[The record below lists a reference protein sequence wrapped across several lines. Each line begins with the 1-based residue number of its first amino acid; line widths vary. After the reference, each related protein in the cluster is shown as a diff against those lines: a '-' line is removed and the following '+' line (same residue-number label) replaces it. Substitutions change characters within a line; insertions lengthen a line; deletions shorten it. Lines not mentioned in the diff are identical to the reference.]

1 LPPVVLSASLV
12 RDDLHYPDKPLTRMG
27 ARYLHSSTFRLAL
40 IYMALFGASVLLL
53 LGFIYWSTAA
63 YLTQQTDQTIEAEI
77 ADLTERYRMTGLA
90 GLTTLISER
99 LSRKP
104 AGSAIYLLVDKNL
117 EPLLGNLDRWP
128 RGAQIRDGW
137 MDFRLEGHGADGA
150 DIHQA
155 RVRVFRIEGGF
166 LLLVGRDIDDL
177 ELTKQRIII
186 TLAWGLAITL
196 VLGGLGGAMM
206 SRTTVRRIESI
217 NQTSREIISGD
228 LSRRIPTRNTGDDFD
243 VLADNLNAMLDRI
256 GSLMED
262 VRRVS
267 DNIAH
272 DLRTPLARLRN
283 RLEELHLQTA
293 VSGANQEGIE
303 QAVAEADRLLNTFN
317 ALLRIARI
325 ESQHGGESF
334 TAIAMAGLVVDVAEL
349 YEPLMEEK
357 RQTLALQLPESILVN
372 GDRDLLFQAIA
383 NLMDNATK
391 YTPAGGSIRVDLAR
405 RNGKGRLVIAD
416 NGPGIPEAARE
427 KVFQRFF
434 RLEQSRTAPGNGLGM
449 SLVAAVVTQHRMS
462 IRLEDNQPGLRVV
475 IEFPVCESTDTGSEV
490 N

>member
-1 LPPVVLSASLV
+1 MA
-12 RDDLHYPDKPLTRMG
+12 TR
-27 ARYLHSSTFRLAL
+27 YLLHSSTFRLAL
-40 IYMALFGASVLLL
+40 IYMVLFGASVLLL

-77 ADLTERYRMTGLA
+77 ADLAERYRTAGLA

-104 AGSAIYLLVDKNL
+104 AGSAVYLLVNKSLD
-117 EPLLGNLDRWP
+117 PLLGNLNRWP
-128 RGAQIRDGW
+128 RNAQVQNGW
-137 MDFRLEGHGADGA
+137 VDFQLEEPGADNA
-150 DIHQA
+150 DIHPA
-155 RVRVFRIEGGF
+155 RARVFRIEGGY
-166 LLLVGRDIDDL
+166 LLLVGSDIHDL
-177 ELTKQRIII
+177 ERTKQRIII

-206 SRTTVRRIESI
+206 SRSTVRRIESI
-217 NQTSREIISGD
+217 NQASREIISGD
-228 LSRRIPTRNTGDDFD
+228 LTRRIPTRNTGDDFD

-256 GSLMED
+256 GLLMED

-283 RLEELHLQTA
+283 RLEELHLQMP
-293 VSGANQEGIE
+293 GAGTHSEGIE

-317 ALLRIARI
+317 ALLRIARV

-334 TAIAMAGLVVDVAEL
+334 TPIAMGDLVRDVAEF

-357 RQTLALQLPESILVN
+357 SQALTMQLDGDVQVS

-383 NLMDNATK
+383 NLLDNATK
-391 YTPAGGSIRVDLAR
+391 YTPAGGTIQIDLVR
-405 RNGKGRLVIAD
+405 QNGKGRLVIAD
-416 NGPGIPEAARE
+416 SGSGIPEAARE

-434 RLEQSRTAPGNGLGM
+434 RLEQSRTTPGNGLGM
-449 SLVAAVVTQHRMS
+449 SLVAAVVTLHRMS
-462 IRLEDNQPGLRVV
+462 IRLEDNRPGLRVV
-475 IEFPVCESTDTGSEV
+475 IEFESCGR
-490 N
+490 

>member
-1 LPPVVLSASLV
+1 MA
-12 RDDLHYPDKPLTRMG
+12 TR
-27 ARYLHSSTFRLAL
+27 YLLHSSTFRLAL
-40 IYMALFGASVLLL
+40 IYMVLFGVSVLML

-63 YLTQQTDQTIEAEI
+63 YLTQQTDATIEAEI
-77 ADLTERYRMTGLA
+77 ADLAERYRTTGLA
-90 GLTTLISER
+90 GLTTLISAR

-104 AGSAIYLLVDKNL
+104 AGSAIYLLVDKDFDS
-117 EPLLGNLDRWP
+117 LLGNLDRWP
-128 RGAQIRDGW
+128 RGAEIKDGW
-137 MDFRLEGHGADGA
+137 IDFRLEGPGSDNVDVHP
-150 DIHQA
+150 A
-155 RVRVFRIEGGF
+155 RARVFRIEGGF
-166 LLLVGRDIDDL
+166 LLLVGRDIHDL
-177 ELTKQRIII
+177 ELTKQRIIT

-196 VLGGLGGAMM
+196 ILGGLGGAMM

-217 NQTSREIISGD
+217 NQASREIISGD
-228 LSRRIPTRNTGDDFD
+228 LGRRIPTRNTGDDFD

-256 GSLMED
+256 GSLMDD

-283 RLEELHLQTA
+283 RLEELHLQTSA
-293 VSGANQEGIE
+293 SGASSEGIE

-325 ESQHGGESF
+325 ESQHGDESF
-334 TAIAMAGLVVDVAEL
+334 TVIAMGDLVRDVAEL

-357 RQTLALQLPESILVN
+357 NQTLAMQLPGDVHLS

-383 NLMDNATK
+383 NLLDNATK
-391 YTPAGGSIRVDLAR
+391 YTPAGGSIRIDLAR
-405 RNGKGRLVIAD
+405 LNGTGRLVIAD
-416 NGPGIPEAARE
+416 SGPGIPEAARD

-434 RLEQSRTAPGNGLGM
+434 RLEQSRTTPGNGLGM
-449 SLVAAVVTQHRMS
+449 SLVAAVVTLHRMS
-462 IRLEDNQPGLRVV
+462 IRLENNRPGLRVV
-475 IEFPVCESTDTGSEV
+475 IDFPVCESAAAGASI

>member
-1 LPPVVLSASLV
+1 VAS
-12 RDDLHYPDKPLTRMG
+12 
-27 ARYLHSSTFRLAL
+27 RYLLHSSTFRLAL

-77 ADLTERYRMTGLA
+77 ADLAERYRTTGLA

-104 AGSAIYLLVDKNL
+104 AGSAIYLLVNKSFD
-117 EPLLGNLDRWP
+117 PLLGNLNRWP
-128 RGAQIRDGW
+128 LGAQDQDGW
-137 MDFRLEGHGADGA
+137 VNFQLEGPGANNA
-150 DIHQA
+150 DIHPARA
-155 RVRVFRIEGGF
+155 RVFHIKGDY
-166 LLLVGRDIDDL
+166 LLLVGSDIHDL
-177 ELTKQRIII
+177 ERTKQRIII

-217 NQTSREIISGD
+217 NQASREIISGD
-228 LSRRIPTRNTGDDFD
+228 LTRRIPTRNTGDDFD

-256 GSLMED
+256 GLLMED

-283 RLEELHLQTA
+283 RLEELHLQT
-293 VSGANQEGIE
+293 SGTGANSEDIE

-334 TAIAMAGLVVDVAEL
+334 TAVAMDDLVRDVAEL

-357 RQTLALQLPESILVN
+357 RQSLAMQLHGDVHVS

-383 NLMDNATK
+383 NLLDNATK
-391 YTPAGGSIRVDLAR
+391 YTPAGGNIQIDLAR
-405 RNGKGRLVIAD
+405 ENEKGRLAIAD
-416 NGPGIPEAARE
+416 SGPGIPEAAHE

-434 RLEQSRTAPGNGLGM
+434 RLEQSRTTPGNGLGM
-449 SLVAAVVTQHRMS
+449 SLVAAVVTLHRMS
-462 IRLEDNQPGLRVV
+462 IRLENNRPGLRVV
-475 IEFPVCESTDTGSEV
+475 IEFPVC
-490 N
+490 

>member
-1 LPPVVLSASLV
+1 MA
-12 RDDLHYPDKPLTRMG
+12 M
-27 ARYLHSSTFRLAL
+27 RYLHSSTFRLAL

-63 YLTQQTDQTIEAEI
+63 YLTQQTDETIEAEI
-77 ADLTERYRMTGLA
+77 ADLAQRYRQSGLA

-104 AGSAIYLLVDKNL
+104 AGAAIYLLVDKNL
-117 EPLLGNLDRWP
+117 QPLLGNLDRWP
-128 RGAQIRDGW
+128 GGADLQDGW
-137 MDFRLEGHGADGA
+137 MDFRLEGAGADNT
-150 DIHQA
+150 DIHPA
-155 RVRVFRIEGGF
+155 RARVFRIEGGI
-166 LLLVGRDIDDL
+166 LLLVGRDLHDL
-177 ELTKQRIII
+177 ELTKQRIIL

-217 NQTSREIISGD
+217 NQASREIISGD
-228 LSRRIPTRNTGDDFD
+228 LGRRIPTRNTGDDFD

-256 GSLMED
+256 VSLMED

-283 RLEELHLQTA
+283 RLEELHLQTET
-293 VSGANQEGIE
+293 SGANPDGIE

-317 ALLRIARI
+317 ALLRIARV
-325 ESQHGGESF
+325 ESRHGDESF
-334 TAIAMAGLVVDVAEL
+334 TAIAMDDLVRDVAEL

-357 RQTLALQLPESILVN
+357 RQVLELDTSGNVQVN

-391 YTPAGGSIRVDLAR
+391 YTPAGGTIRVTLTV
-405 RNGKGRLVIAD
+405 KHGRGALVIAD
-416 NGPGIPEAARE
+416 NGPGIPGEAHE
-427 KVFQRFF
+427 KVFQRFY
-434 RLEQSRTAPGNGLGM
+434 RLEQSRTTPGNGLGM
-449 SLVAAVVTQHRMS
+449 SLVAAVMTLHRMS
-462 IRLEDNQPGLRVV
+462 IRLEDNRPGLRVV
-475 IEFPVCESTDTGSEV
+475 IEFEAIAPLPGS
-490 N
+490 

>member
-1 LPPVVLSASLV
+1 MA
-12 RDDLHYPDKPLTRMG
+12 TR
-27 ARYLHSSTFRLAL
+27 YLLHSSTFRLAL
-40 IYMALFGASVLLL
+40 IYMVLFGASVLLL

-77 ADLTERYRMTGLA
+77 ADLAERYRTAGLA

-104 AGSAIYLLVDKNL
+104 AGSAVYLLVNKSLD
-117 EPLLGNLDRWP
+117 PLLGNLNRWP
-128 RGAQIRDGW
+128 RDAQVQNGW
-137 MDFRLEGHGADGA
+137 VDFQLEEPGADNV
-150 DIHQA
+150 DIHPA
-155 RVRVFRIEGGF
+155 RARVFRIEGGY
-166 LLLVGRDIDDL
+166 LLLVGSDIHDL
-177 ELTKQRIII
+177 ERTKQRIII

-206 SRTTVRRIESI
+206 SRSTVRRIESI
-217 NQTSREIISGD
+217 NQASREIISGD
-228 LSRRIPTRNTGDDFD
+228 LTRRIPTRNTGDDFD

-256 GSLMED
+256 GLLMED

-283 RLEELHLQTA
+283 RLEELHLQMP
-293 VSGANQEGIE
+293 GAGTHSEGIE

-317 ALLRIARI
+317 ALLRIARV

-334 TAIAMAGLVVDVAEL
+334 TPIAMGDLVRDVAEF

-357 RQTLALQLPESILVN
+357 SQALTMQLDGDVQVS

-383 NLMDNATK
+383 NLLDNATK
-391 YTPAGGSIRVDLAR
+391 YTPAGGTIQIDLVR
-405 RNGKGRLVIAD
+405 QNGKGRLVIAD
-416 NGPGIPEAARE
+416 SGSGIPEAARE

-434 RLEQSRTAPGNGLGM
+434 RLEQSRTTPGNGLGM
-449 SLVAAVVTQHRMS
+449 SLVAAVVTLHRMS
-462 IRLEDNQPGLRVV
+462 IRLEDNRPGLRVV
-475 IEFPVCESTDTGSEV
+475 IEFESCGR
-490 N
+490 

>member
-1 LPPVVLSASLV
+1 MA
-12 RDDLHYPDKPLTRMG
+12 TR
-27 ARYLHSSTFRLAL
+27 YLLHSSTFRLAL
-40 IYMALFGASVLLL
+40 IYMGLFGASVLLL

-77 ADLTERYRMTGLA
+77 ADLAERYRTMGLA
-90 GLTTLISER
+90 GLTTLISAR

-104 AGSAIYLLVDKNL
+104 AGSAIYLLVDKGL
-117 EPLLGNLDRWP
+117 DPLLGNLDRWP
-128 RGAQIRDGW
+128 RGVQIKDGW
-137 MDFRLEGHGADGA
+137 MDFRLEDPGADNA
-150 DIHQA
+150 DVHPA
-155 RVRVFRIEGGF
+155 RARVFRIEGGF
-166 LLLVGRDIDDL
+166 LLLVGRDIHDL

-217 NQTSREIISGD
+217 NQASREIISGD
-228 LSRRIPTRNTGDDFD
+228 LTRRIPTRDTGDDFD

-283 RLEELHLQTA
+283 RLEELHLQM
-293 VSGANQEGIE
+293 SGSGVNSEGIE
-303 QAVAEADRLLNTFN
+303 QAVAEADRLLGTFN

-325 ESQHGGESF
+325 ESQHGVESF
-334 TAIAMAGLVVDVAEL
+334 TAIAMGDLVRDVAEL

-357 RQTLALQLPESILVN
+357 NQALAMQLPGEVTMS

-383 NLMDNATK
+383 NLLDNATK
-391 YTPAGGSIRVDLAR
+391 YTPAGGSIRIDLAR
-405 RNGKGRLVIAD
+405 LNGKGRLVIAD
-416 NGPGIPEAARE
+416 SGPGIPEAARE

-434 RLEQSRTAPGNGLGM
+434 RLEQSRTTPGNGLGM
-449 SLVAAVVTQHRMS
+449 SLVAAVMTLQQMS
-462 IRLEDNQPGLRVV
+462 IRLEDNRPGLRVV
-475 IEFPVCESTDTGSEV
+475 IEFPVC
-490 N
+490 

>member
-1 LPPVVLSASLV
+1 MA
-12 RDDLHYPDKPLTRMG
+12 TR
-27 ARYLHSSTFRLAL
+27 YLLHSSTFRLAL
-40 IYMALFGASVLLL
+40 IYMALFGASVLML

-63 YLTQQTDQTIEAEI
+63 YLTQQTDETIEAEI
-77 ADLTERYRMTGLA
+77 ADLAERYRTTGLA
-90 GLTTLISER
+90 GLTTLISAR

-104 AGSAIYLLVDKNL
+104 AGSAIYLLVDKDL
-117 EPLLGNLDRWP
+117 DPLLGNLDRWP
-128 RGAQIRDGW
+128 RGVQIQDGW
-137 MDFRLEGHGADGA
+137 MDFRLEGPGADNG
-150 DIHQA
+150 DIHPA
-155 RVRVFRIEGGF
+155 RARVFRIEGGY
-166 LLLVGRDIDDL
+166 LLLVGRDIHDL
-177 ELTKQRIII
+177 ELTKSRIVI
-186 TLAWGLAITL
+186 TLVWGLAITL

-283 RLEELHLQTA
+283 RLEELHLQTSG
-293 VSGANQEGIE
+293 SGANSEGIE
-303 QAVAEADRLLNTFN
+303 QAVTEADRLLNTFN

-325 ESQHGGESF
+325 ESKHGEESF
-334 TAIAMAGLVVDVAEL
+334 AAVAMDDLVRDVAEL

-357 RQTLALQLPESILVN
+357 NQTLAMQLPGDVHLS

-383 NLMDNATK
+383 NLLDNATK
-391 YTPAGGSIRVDLAR
+391 YTPAGGSIRIDLAR
-405 RNGKGRLVIAD
+405 QNGKGRLVIAD
-416 NGPGIPEAARE
+416 SGPGIPEAARE

-434 RLEQSRTAPGNGLGM
+434 RLEQSRTTPGNGLGM
-449 SLVAAVVTQHRMS
+449 SLVAAVVALHRMS
-462 IRLEDNQPGLRVV
+462 IRLEDNRPGLRVV
-475 IEFPVCESTDTGSEV
+475 IEFPLSASSAVVS
-490 N
+490 

>member
-1 LPPVVLSASLV
+1 VAS
-12 RDDLHYPDKPLTRMG
+12 
-27 ARYLHSSTFRLAL
+27 RYLLHSSTFRLAL
-40 IYMALFGASVLLL
+40 IYMVLFGASVLML

-63 YLTQQTDQTIEAEI
+63 YLTQQTDETIEAEI
-77 ADLTERYRMTGLA
+77 ADLAERYRTAGLA
-90 GLTTLISER
+90 GLTTLISAR

-104 AGSAIYLLVDKNL
+104 AGSAIYLLVDKGL
-117 EPLLGNLDRWP
+117 DPLLGNLDRWP
-128 RGAQIRDGW
+128 RGVAVKDGW
-137 MDFRLEGHGADGA
+137 MDFRLEGPGADKA
-150 DIHQA
+150 DVHPA
-155 RVRVFRIEGGF
+155 RARVFRIEGGF
-166 LLLVGRDIDDL
+166 LLLVGRDIHDL

-186 TLAWGLAITL
+186 TLVWGLAITL

-217 NQTSREIISGD
+217 NQASREIISGD
-228 LSRRIPTRNTGDDFD
+228 LGRRIPTRNTGDDFD

-283 RLEELHLQTA
+283 RLEELHLQSSG
-293 VSGANQEGIE
+293 SGANPEGIE

-325 ESQHGGESF
+325 ESQHGEESF
-334 TAIAMAGLVVDVAEL
+334 TAIAMGDLIRDVAEL

-357 RQTLALQLPESILVN
+357 SQTLAMQLTGEVKLS

-383 NLMDNATK
+383 NLLDNATK
-391 YTPAGGSIRVDLAR
+391 YTPAGGGIRIELAR
-405 RNGKGRLVIAD
+405 LNGKGRLVIAD
-416 NGPGIPEAARE
+416 SGPGIPEAARE

-434 RLEQSRTAPGNGLGM
+434 RLEQSRTTPGNGLGM
-449 SLVAAVVTQHRMS
+449 SLVAAVVALHRMS
-462 IRLEDNQPGLRVV
+462 IRLEDNSPGLRVV
-475 IEFPVCESTDTGSEV
+475 IEFPLSASSAVVS
-490 N
+490 

>member
-1 LPPVVLSASLV
+1 MAP
-12 RDDLHYPDKPLTRMG
+12 
-27 ARYLHSSTFRLAL
+27 RYLLHSSTFRLAL
-40 IYMALFGASVLLL
+40 IYMVLFGASVLLL

-77 ADLTERYRMTGLA
+77 ADLAERYRTTGLA

-99 LSRKP
+99 LSRRP
-104 AGSAIYLLVDKNL
+104 AGSAIYLLVNKTLD
-117 EPLLGNLDRWP
+117 PLLGNLNRWP
-128 RGAQIRDGW
+128 RDAQVQDGW
-137 MDFRLEGHGADGA
+137 VDFQLEGPGADNA
-150 DIHQA
+150 DIHPA
-155 RVRVFRIEGGF
+155 RARVFRITGDY
-166 LLLVGRDIDDL
+166 LLLVGSDIHDL
-177 ELTKQRIII
+177 ERTKQRIII

-217 NQTSREIISGD
+217 NQASREIISGD
-228 LSRRIPTRNTGDDFD
+228 LTRRIPTRDTGDDFD

-256 GSLMED
+256 GLLMED

-283 RLEELHLQTA
+283 RLEELHLQM
-293 VSGANQEGIE
+293 SGSGTNAEGIE

-334 TAIAMAGLVVDVAEL
+334 TPVAMGDLVRDVVEL

-357 RQTLALQLPESILVN
+357 SQLLSMQLPVDVQMS

-383 NLMDNATK
+383 NLLDNATK
-391 YTPAGGSIRVDLAR
+391 YTPAGGNIRIDLVR
-405 RNGKGRLVIAD
+405 HNGKGRLVIAD
-416 NGPGIPEAARE
+416 SGPGIPEAAHE

-434 RLEQSRTAPGNGLGM
+434 RLEQSRTTPGNGLGM
-449 SLVAAVVTQHRMS
+449 SLVAAVVALHQMS
-462 IRLEDNQPGLRVV
+462 IRLEDNRPGLRVV
-475 IEFPVCESTDTGSEV
+475 IEFESCMR
-490 N
+490 

>member
-1 LPPVVLSASLV
+1 MA
-12 RDDLHYPDKPLTRMG
+12 TR
-27 ARYLHSSTFRLAL
+27 YLLHSSTFRLAL
-40 IYMALFGASVLLL
+40 IYMVLFGVSVLML

-63 YLTQQTDQTIEAEI
+63 YLTQQTDATIEAEI
-77 ADLTERYRMTGLA
+77 ADLAERYRTTGLA
-90 GLTTLISER
+90 GLTTLISAR

-104 AGSAIYLLVDKNL
+104 AGSAIYLLVDKDFDS
-117 EPLLGNLDRWP
+117 LLGNLDRWP
-128 RGAQIRDGW
+128 RGAEIKDGW
-137 MDFRLEGHGADGA
+137 IDFRLEGHGADNV
-150 DIHQA
+150 DVHPA
-155 RVRVFRIEGGF
+155 RARVFRIEGGF
-166 LLLVGRDIDDL
+166 LLLVGRDIHDL
-177 ELTKQRIII
+177 ELTKQRIIT

-196 VLGGLGGAMM
+196 ILGGLGGAMM

-217 NQTSREIISGD
+217 NQASREIISGD
-228 LSRRIPTRNTGDDFD
+228 LGRRIPTRNTGDDFD

-283 RLEELHLQTA
+283 RLEELHLQTSA
-293 VSGANQEGIE
+293 SGASSEGIE

-325 ESQHGGESF
+325 ESQHGDESF
-334 TAIAMAGLVVDVAEL
+334 TVIAMGDLVRDVAEL

-357 RQTLALQLPESILVN
+357 NQTLAMQLPGDVHLS

-383 NLMDNATK
+383 NLLDNATK
-391 YTPAGGSIRVDLAR
+391 YTPAGGSIRIDLAR
-405 RNGKGRLVIAD
+405 LNGTGRLVIAD
-416 NGPGIPEAARE
+416 SGPGIPEAARD

-434 RLEQSRTAPGNGLGM
+434 RLEQSRTTPGNGLGM
-449 SLVAAVVTQHRMS
+449 SLVAAVVTLHRMS
-462 IRLEDNQPGLRVV
+462 IRLENNRPGVRVV
-475 IEFPVCESTDTGSEV
+475 IEFPAAESAAAAVASI

>member
-1 LPPVVLSASLV
+1 MA
-12 RDDLHYPDKPLTRMG
+12 TR
-27 ARYLHSSTFRLAL
+27 YLLHSSTFRLAL

-77 ADLTERYRMTGLA
+77 ADLAERYRTTGLA
-90 GLTTLISER
+90 GLTTLISTR

-104 AGSAIYLLVDKNL
+104 AGSAIYLLVDKDL
-117 EPLLGNLDRWP
+117 DPLLGNLDRWP
-128 RGAQIRDGW
+128 RGVAVQDGW
-137 MDFRLEGHGADGA
+137 MDFRLEGPGADNA

-155 RVRVFRIEGGF
+155 RARVFRIEGGF
-166 LLLVGRDIDDL
+166 LLLVGRDIHDL

-217 NQTSREIISGD
+217 NEASREIISGD

-243 VLADNLNAMLDRI
+243 VLSDNLNAMLDRI
-256 GSLMED
+256 GLLMED

-283 RLEELHLQTA
+283 RLEELHLQTPG
-293 VSGANQEGIE
+293 SGEYSEGIV

-325 ESQHGGESF
+325 ESQHGNESF
-334 TAIAMAGLVVDVAEL
+334 TVIAMGDLVRDVAEL

-357 RQTLALQLPESILVN
+357 NQTLALQLSEDVQLS

-391 YTPAGGSIRVDLAR
+391 YTPAGGSIRIDLAR
-405 RNGKGRLVIAD
+405 LNGKGRLIITD
-416 NGPGIPEAARE
+416 SGPGIPETARE

-434 RLEQSRTAPGNGLGM
+434 RLEQSRTTPGNGLGM
-449 SLVAAVVTQHRMS
+449 SLVAAVVTLHRMA
-462 IRLEDNQPGLRVV
+462 IRLEDNRPGLRVV
-475 IEFPVCESTDTGSEV
+475 IEFPVCASTVACTSIT
-490 N
+490 